1 MKKSLHIEPLKLRL
15 QRMLAE
21 SQRFPRI
28 TVVYKRGESLHSA
41 DALSRAHLEGYPT
54 SAEQLDINLGHVYQ
68 SALGFP
74 RQPAAVQILI
84 GRFETACIS

>member
-1 MKKSLHIEPLKLRL
+1 MESDHQPLGAIMKKSLHIEPLHL

-41 DALSRAHLEGYPT
+41 DALSQAHLEEYPT
-54 SAEQLDINLGHVYQ
+54 SAEQLDINLEHVYQ

-74 RQPAAVQILI
+74 QHSLHDNNN
-84 GRFETACIS
+84 